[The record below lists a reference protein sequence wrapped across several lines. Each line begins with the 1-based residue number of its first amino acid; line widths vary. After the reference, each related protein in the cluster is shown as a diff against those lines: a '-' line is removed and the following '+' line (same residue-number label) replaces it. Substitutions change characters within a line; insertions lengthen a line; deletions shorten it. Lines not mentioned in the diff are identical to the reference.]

1 MVSKSNVSK
10 WRLNISWLRKICAWM
25 WRKSGL
31 FHVWAGNLAWGGW
44 QLILWFSPFSCIQH
58 GLNKWAIGWGWFA
71 LSRQTEAHME
81 VKTWKLTRV
90 VRGHFWKMDGATKKP
105 KSTPPKTNMQ
115 PENYSLEKEKHL
127 QAANFWVPCCF
138 SGGVVLCSS
147 TRCIPLTVLKFS
159 CQDLVSSQTLVMS
172 VPFLWC
178 GPAAGSCTISIVL
191 LVSIPYQS

>member
-90 VRGHFWKMDGATKKP
+90 VRGHWRWMVQQRNQSLHPRKLTCNLKRMVSKRNLLFQGFIFRFHVSFLGSTNFTSHFLLLRQMPCVTLCEINIYRWWMKSQITTWDGA
-105 KSTPPKTNMQ
+105 N
-115 PENYSLEKEKHL
+115 
-127 QAANFWVPCCF
+127 
-138 SGGVVLCSS
+138 
-147 TRCIPLTVLKFS
+147 
-159 CQDLVSSQTLVMS
+159 TLWMM
-172 VPFLWC
+172 
-178 GPAAGSCTISIVL
+178 G
-191 LVSIPYQS
+191 